1 MKKTCKETVKF
12 DVDIVKKTTYH
23 ASIMVPKNLTEEEAK
38 AFIKRHKKDVNLC
51 MAFAQTGETT
61 LTCFPQ
67 RPNEAFVRGWR
78 VARGTAHYLSAAK
91 KVGDGKYYVVTF
103 LEAERTRQKSF
114 SLVCGYIDL
123 ADFQGIFHADR
134 ARGWFEDIF
143 VEELKR
149 LSVTEPTPEE
159 VKELKEM
166 GRAVMYIQFNMAKHT
181 VKRIARI
188 TCSDNAIPYIESHL
202 DEIEKE
208 CQALEKKHS
217 DMFSSTDKEE
227 EAMLKEIGWTK
238 GEDNTFIEGIG
249 NSLFIVAGS
258 RTGLAED
265 IRSASIDLSLF
276 IPELLKIVSEKYGSF
291 EAFEDNYPREMDRRF
306 RLAELFYISK
316 MPRKCLPI
324 KSPYEVELFKKDL
337 EERAKTCINGE
348 IEKLSKMLKD
358 AK

>member
-23 ASIMVPKNLTEEEAK
+23 ASIMVPKDLTEEQAK
-38 AFIKRHKKDVNLC
+38 AYIKRHKRDVNLC
-51 MAFAQTGETT
+51 MAYAQTGETT

-67 RPNEAFVRGWR
+67 GPNEAFARGWR
-78 VARGTAHYLSAAK
+78 VARETEYYFSAAK
-91 KVGDGKYYVVTF
+91 KVGDGKYYVVTI
-103 LEAERTRQKSF
+103 LEERKKLQKSF
-114 SLVCGYIDL
+114 SLVCGYVDL
-123 ADFQGIFHADR
+123 ADFDTDQASR
-134 ARGWFEDIF
+134 RWLENIF
-143 VEELKR
+143 VDELKR
-149 LSVTEPTPEE
+149 LSVIEPTPEE

-166 GRAVMYIQFNMAKHT
+166 GHAVMYIHLDMAKPVT
-181 VKRIARI
+181 KRVARI
-188 TCSDNAIPYIESHL
+188 TCSDDAIPYIESHL

-208 CQALEKKHS
+208 CKALEKKHN
-217 DMFSSTDKEE
+217 DMFSSLDKGE

-238 GEDNTFIEGIG
+238 GEDNTFIKGIG

-291 EAFEDNYPREMDRRF
+291 EAFEDNYPREMDRKL

-337 EERAKTCINGE
+337 EERAKNCINGE
-348 IEKLSKMLKD
+348 IEKLSKMLKQQ
-358 AK
+358 

>member
-1 MKKTCKETVKF
+1 MKKITCQETVKF

-23 ASIMVPKNLTEEEAK
+23 ASIMVPKDLTEEEAK
-38 AFIKRHKKDVNLC
+38 AFIKRHKRDVNLC
-51 MAFAQTGETT
+51 MAYAQTGETT

-67 RPNEAFVRGWR
+67 GPNEAFVRGWR
-78 VARGTAHYLSAAK
+78 VARGATHYLSAAK
-91 KVGDGKYYVVTF
+91 KAGDGKYYVVT
-103 LEAERTRQKSF
+103 LVGKERNHQKTF
-114 SLVCGYIDL
+114 SLICGYVDL
-123 ADFQGIFHADR
+123 ADFELNEVGASR
-134 ARGWFEDIF
+134 RWFEDIF

-149 LSVTEPTPEE
+149 LSVIEPTLEE
-159 VKELKEM
+159 VKELEEM
-166 GRAVMYIQFNMAKHT
+166 GRAVMYIQFNIAKHT
-181 VKRIARI
+181 AKRIAKI
-188 TCSDNAIPYIESHL
+188 TCSDDAIPYIESHL

-217 DMFSSTDKEE
+217 DKFSSTDKEE
-227 EAMLKEIGWTK
+227 EAMLKEIGWAK
-238 GEDNTFIEGIG
+238 GEENTFIKGIG

-258 RTGLAED
+258 RTGLAEN

-291 EAFEDNYPREMDRRF
+291 EAFEDNYPREMDRKL

-348 IEKLSKMLKD
+348 IEKLSEMLKQQ
-358 AK
+358 